1 MPRQLFPEETS
12 QIVQRVNPD
21 VQLRID
27 EGVATKVASSLR
39 KLSQD
44 LRDTSQTLR
53 SRNRE
58 VMKRADDVALRCSAL
73 SLGEF

>member
-27 EGVATKVASSLR
+27 EGVATKVAPSLR
-39 KLSQD
+39 QLSEN
-44 LRDTSQTLR
+44 LRNTSQTLR

-58 VMKRADDVALRCSAL
+58 VMKRADDVASRCYEL